1 MIYDPPLRFESA
13 APPRRRRRHLLIP
26 ALAAAVLLG
35 AGTGLL
41 IRPGQPLSDTPGAP
55 PGASPIPSAGMQ
67 IVPGPP
73 SVPAGP
79 PLEVLKPFAAKPLA
93 APPTIGAARPLARI
107 AARTEATSIPASLQ
121 AETQPSFDCASAIGA
136 AETLVCADPR
146 LASAD
151 RRMAR
156 AWRRAVEL
164 GAPTWRLRRDQRDWM
179 IAREAAARDA
189 PDEVADLYDQRIREL
204 EALSPPSP

>member
-13 APPRRRRRHLLIP
+13 APPRRHRRHLLIP
-26 ALAAAVLLG
+26 GLAAALLLG
-35 AGTGLL
+35 AGAGFLT
-41 IRPGQPLSDTPGAP
+41 RPERPPSDAP

-73 SVPAGP
+73 PAAP
-79 PLEVLKPFAAKPLA
+79 PLEILKPFAARPSA
-93 APPTIGAARPLARI
+93 DPPAIGAATTSALS
-107 AARTEATSIPASLQ
+107 EATAVPATASLQ
-121 AETQPSFDCASAIGA
+121 ADTQPSFDCASAIGA
-136 AETLVCADPR
+136 AETLVCSDPR
-146 LASAD
+146 LAAAD

-179 IAREAAARDA
+179 IAREAAARAA
-189 PDEVADLYDQRIREL
+189 PDEVADLYGQRIREL

>member
-1 MIYDPPLRFESA
+1 MIYDPPLRFDSA
-13 APPRRRRRHLLIP
+13 APPRRRRHLL
-26 ALAAAVLLG
+26 LSGLVAAVFLG

-41 IRPGQPLSDTPGAP
+41 SRPVISEQAHP
-55 PGASPIPSAGMQ
+55 PSGASPIRSAGVQ

-73 SVPAGP
+73 SLPAGP
-79 PLEVLKPFAAKPLA
+79 PLEVLKPFAAKPPAA
-93 APPTIGAARPLARI
+93 AP
-107 AARTEATSIPASLQ
+107 ATAIPASLQ

-146 LASAD
+146 LAAAD

-156 AWRRAVEL
+156 AWSRAVQL

-189 PDEVADLYDQRIREL
+189 PDEVADLYGQRIREL
-204 EALSPPSP
+204 EGLSPSSP

>member
-1 MIYDPPLRFESA
+1 MIYDPQLRFESV
-13 APPRRRRRHLLIP
+13 APPRRRRRHLL
-26 ALAAAVLLG
+26 LSGLTAAAFLG

-41 IRPGQPLSDTPGAP
+41 SRPAISEQAHPP

-73 SVPAGP
+73 SIPAGP
-79 PLEVLKPFAAKPLA
+79 PLEVLKPFAAKPSA
-93 APPTIGAARPLARI
+93 EPPAIGAA
-107 AARTEATSIPASLQ
+107 ATPATTGATTGATAIPATASLR
-121 AETQPSFDCASAIGA
+121 AESQPTFDCASAIGA

-146 LASAD
+146 LAAAD

-156 AWRRAVEL
+156 AWRRAVQL